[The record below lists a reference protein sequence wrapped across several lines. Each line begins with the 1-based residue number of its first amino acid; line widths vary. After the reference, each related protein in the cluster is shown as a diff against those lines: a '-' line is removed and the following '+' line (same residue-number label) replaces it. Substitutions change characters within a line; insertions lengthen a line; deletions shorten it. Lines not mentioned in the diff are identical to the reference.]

1 MADSQGFIEQSFF
14 SKRHHRLGLSSTR
27 IGNKHNKQKL
37 LEQGIM
43 AIGILQNARIPFENV
58 VHRGRN
64 QLQQP
69 FFHHTVHIHLYSLSP
84 LLSPTLHSRL
94 HQPRKAF
101 DRIHLVHHQ
110 FIEAAL
116 HLVAQ
121 QPQINYTSL
130 SPSFPTVVLHLHPL
144 FARSLH
150 VHARVRPLAPPIR
163 VVATHLTHCPA
174 VRRQRQTHQQV
185 YKSPRFLACTVRGNA
200 LRKNQRAVSQ

>member
-69 FFHHTVHIHLYSLSP
+69 FFHLYSLSP

-94 HQPRKAF
+94 RQPRKAF

-110 FIEAAL
+110 FIKAAL

-130 SPSFPTVVLHLHPL
+130 SPSFPTVVLQRHPL
-144 FARSLH
+144 FVRSLH
-150 VHARVRPLAPPIR
+150 VHARVRPLAPPIH
-163 VVATHLTHCPA
+163 VVATHLTHRPA

-200 LRKNQRAVSQ
+200 LRKNQ

>member
-94 HQPRKAF
+94 RQPRKAF

-144 FARSLH
+144 LARSLH

-163 VVATHLTHCPA
+163 VVATHLTH
-174 VRRQRQTHQQV
+174 
-185 YKSPRFLACTVRGNA
+185 
-200 LRKNQRAVSQ
+200 